1 MVRKYYNN
9 KKDVKIIFNSLSE
22 VVKFNREAERTSFYR
37 GYHSS
42 DEVSSRRDKFTGTHS
57 YEEAEDLLLHG
68 WDEMAEELTEKL
80 GNIKANSNKYKNK
93 TIYNVS
99 GYQACVPRYLQGIP
113 TNMISNKRIVT
124 KQKVLNITKDFGYSC
139 GVSSRTIKEESI
151 KVLKLVNQLELQG
164 YRCNVDICFVSKHN
178 GGNTYDCISI
188 RIKNA
193 SQKMNIK
200 QMAFPLVHPSMFR
213 RIMFGLMERLP
224 ECENY
229 GYNYGCCT
237 EYNETKHLF
246 KDEYYIPRIVKEK
259 EIIDIEKYK
268 C

>member
-22 VVKFNREAERTSFYR
+22 VVKFNRETERTSFYSY
-37 GYHSS
+37 YHAS
-42 DEVSSRRDKFTGTHS
+42 DEVSSNKDSFTGTHS

-68 WDEMAEELTEKL
+68 WDEMAKELTEKL

-124 KQKVLNITKDFGYSC
+124 KQKVLNITKDFGYSWK
-139 GVSSRTIKEESI
+139 VSSRTIKEESI

-164 YRCNVDICFVSKHN
+164 YRVNLNISCVNKQN
-178 GGNTYDCISI
+178 GGRTYDCISI

-200 QMAFPLVHPSMFR
+200 QMAFPLVHPSMYR
-213 RIMFGLMERLP
+213 RIIFGLTERLP
-224 ECENY
+224 ECKDY
-229 GYNYGCCT
+229 GKGYGWCT
-237 EYNETKHLF
+237 EYDETKHLF
-246 KDEYYIPRIVKEK
+246 KDEYYIPRIVEEK
-259 EIIDIEKYK
+259 RITDIEKYK